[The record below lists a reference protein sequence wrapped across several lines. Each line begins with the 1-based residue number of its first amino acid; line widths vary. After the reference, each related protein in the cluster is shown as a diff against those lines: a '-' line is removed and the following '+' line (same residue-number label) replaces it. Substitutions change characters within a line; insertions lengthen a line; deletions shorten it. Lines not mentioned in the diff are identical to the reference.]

1 MSASRR
7 LAKLK
12 RSSMVNDVGSASI
25 RNTTSNVVNLTNS
38 QNSEENSNM
47 VKPVTI
53 LTWHEQ
59 RLNKVD
65 DDIAE
70 LKESVNGELI
80 VSLVE
85 TIEEMDKKLNLLSD
99 AYDTLL
105 KETTRKEV
113 SKEVKSK
120 NTVKLNIA
128 EKE

>member
-12 RSSMVNDVGSASI
+12 RGSMVNDVGSASI

-38 QNSEENSNM
+38 QNSEEKSNM

-65 DDIAE
+65 DDITE
-70 LKESVNGELI
+70 LKESVNSELI

-85 TIEEMDKKLNLLSD
+85 TIEEMDKKLNLLTD

-105 KETTRKEV
+105 KETTREEV

-120 NTVKLNIA
+120 NTVKLNIV